1 MTIIITKDGKK
12 AKKINESNFVNEDN
26 LQSFIYENPDS
37 VPLYDIDEDIR
48 LLILARE
55 VPTNSG
61 PVDAIGIDETGEI
74 YVIETKLYKNPDKRL
89 VVAQVLDYGA
99 SISENTDNG
108 LDFFKAI
115 ENKVF
120 SHFEMSIIDKVSD
133 FYGISNEESAEII
146 ESLKENLSNGKLRF
160 VVLMNHIE
168 KRLKDLIT
176 FLNRNSRF
184 DIYGVEL
191 EFYKYDDFEITIP
204 KLFGSEIKK
213 EVSSKSGISS
223 RKTWDESSFFEELS
237 RNINN
242 QNFKRIKSLY
252 MFFVEQN
259 FKIKWGTGNINGS
272 FNPVLTPFGKRSL
285 LTVFTDGSLQ
295 LNYAWFNENDEQL
308 RFKKDYIKLL
318 LQIFELPND
327 IEQSKYPVFQIND
340 WIDKEKNIKKLI
352 IELLKK
358 VPS

>member
-12 AKKINESNFVNEDN
+12 AKKISESNFVNEDN

-61 PVDAIGIDETGEI
+61 PIDAIGIDETGEI

-108 LDFFKAI
+108 LDFFNAI
-115 ENKVF
+115 EKKVF
-120 SHFEMSIIDKVSD
+120 SHFNISILDKVSD
-133 FYGISNEESAEII
+133 FYGISNEESVEII
-146 ESLKENLSNGKLRF
+146 ESLKGNLSNGKLRF

-213 EVSSKSGISS
+213 EVSTKSGTSH
-223 RKTWDESSFFEELS
+223 RKTWDENSFFEELK
-237 RNINN
+237 RNVNN
-242 QNFKRIKSLY
+242 QVLNRVKSLY
-252 MFFVEQN
+252 AFFIEQD
-259 FKIKWGTGNINGS
+259 FKIKWGTGNLKGS
-272 FNPVLTPFGKRSL
+272 FNPVPTQFGKKSL
-285 LTVFTDGSLQ
+285 LTVFTDGTLQ
-295 LNYAWFNENDEQL
+295 LNYAWFNENNQQL
-308 RFKKDYIKLL
+308 ILKTHYIRLL
-318 LQIFELPND
+318 SQIFELPPD
-327 IEQSKYPVFQIND
+327 TDQAKYPTFQIND
-340 WIDKEKNIKKLI
+340 WIDKEKNIKELV
-352 IELLKK
+352 IELLKRN
-358 VPS
+358 

>member
-12 AKKINESNFVNEDN
+12 ARKITESNFVVEDN

-61 PVDAIGIDETGEI
+61 PIDAIGIDKTGEV

-108 LDFFKAI
+108 LDFFNAI
-115 ENKVF
+115 EKKVF
-120 SHFEMSIIDKVSD
+120 SHFDMSIIDKISD
-133 FYGISNEESAEII
+133 FYGISNEESSNII
-146 ESLKENLSNGKLRF
+146 ESLKENLSNGRLRF

-184 DIYGVEL
+184 DLFGVEL

-213 EVSSKSGISS
+213 EVSAKSGTGR
-223 RKTWDESSFFEELS
+223 RKIWNESSFFEELT
-237 RNINN
+237 RNINSQSVN
-242 QNFKRIKSLY
+242 AVKILY
-252 MFFVEQN
+252 EFFLEHRFQ
-259 FKIKWGTGNINGS
+259 IKWGTGSLKGS
-272 FNPVLTPFGKRSL
+272 FNPVPTQFGTKSL
-285 LTVFTDGSLQ
+285 LTVFTDGTLQ
-295 LNYAWFNENDEQL
+295 LNYAWFNNSEDQL
-308 RFKKDYIKLL
+308 SFKANYIRLL
-318 LQIFELPND
+318 TNIFDLPPD
-327 IEQSKYPVFQIND
+327 TGQFKYPTYPITDWVNKINK
-340 WIDKEKNIKKLI
+340 IEALI
-352 IELLKK
+352 LELLNR
-358 VPS
+358 S